1 MPKVID
7 PLAYDYMMQT
17 SKKLF
22 NAAQS
27 GDADLAEATLNSIA
41 ATINS
46 YILALKE
53 GDWNGTN
60 HG

>member
-7 PLAYDYMMQT
+7 PLVYDFMMNA
-17 SKKLF
+17 SRKLF

-27 GDADLAEATLNSIA
+27 GDVELAEATLNTIA
-41 ATINS
+41 STINS

-53 GDWNGTN
+53 GDWDGTN
-60 HG
+60 KR